1 MNRLANLI
9 EENMHEL
16 AMLEVLDNGKPYA
29 EAINLDLPLSIQ
41 CYRYYAGWADK
52 ISGTV
57 INPSGPVA
65 KGNFGYLEKEAVGVV
80 GQIIPWNCERAK
92 RERSAPGG
100 TGQPSNRH
108 ARTTKSK
115 YKRKTDN

>member
-92 RERSAPGG
+92 RERSPRRDGATFEP
-100 TGQPSNRH
+100 
-108 ARTTKSK
+108 ARAH
-115 YKRKTDN
+115 Y